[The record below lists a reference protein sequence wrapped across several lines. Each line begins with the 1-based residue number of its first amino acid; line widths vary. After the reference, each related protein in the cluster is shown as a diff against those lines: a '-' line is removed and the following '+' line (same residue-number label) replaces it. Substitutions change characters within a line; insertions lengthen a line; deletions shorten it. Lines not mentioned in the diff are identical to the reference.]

1 MVSIEADI
9 NRLSI
14 EKRAKVIG
22 ALVEGN
28 SINATCRMLG
38 VGKHTALRLLE
49 DAGSACAK
57 FHDRYVRNLRVRR
70 SQCDEIWS
78 FVGAK
83 AKNVKPEKAP
93 EGWGDV
99 WTWTAID
106 ANTKLCV
113 SWLVGGRDAG
123 WAYDLMQ
130 DCAERVRGRLQ
141 LTTDVHKA
149 YLTAVEGAFGC
160 DVDYAQLQKIYGA
173 PTDAD
178 QRRYS
183 PAKCIGTDMKV
194 VSADPDPEHVSTSY
208 VERQNLSMRMGMRRF
223 TRLTNGFSKKLA
235 NYAHQIAVYF
245 MHYNFCRVHS
255 SLRVTPAM
263 EAGLTDHVWML
274 EELCSLIPEE
284 NPIRRLDGEIVLR
297 ALENMALKEDYG
309 KGKSSFTALR

>member
-1 MVSIEADI
+1 MNQLTTA
-9 NRLSI
+9 
-14 EKRAKVIG
+14 KRAQVIG

-38 VGKHTALRLLE
+38 VGKHTVLRLLE
-49 DAGSACAK
+49 DAGIACAK

-70 SQCDEIWS
+70 LQCDEIWS

-83 AKNVKPEKAP
+83 MKNVSQEKVA

-106 ANTKLCV
+106 ADTKLCV
-113 SWLVGGRDAG
+113 GYLVGGRDAG
-123 WAYDLMQ
+123 WAYDFMQ
-130 DCAERVRGRLQ
+130 DCAERIKGRVQ
-141 LTTDVHKA
+141 LTTDAHKA
-149 YLTAVEGAFGC
+149 YLQAVEGAFGG

-194 VSADPDPEHVSTSY
+194 VSGDPDPKHVSTSY

-223 TRLTNGFSKKLA
+223 TRLTNGFSKKLE
-235 NYAHQIAVYF
+235 NHAHQIAVYF
-245 MHYNFCRVHS
+245 FHYNFCRVHKT
-255 SLRVTPAM
+255 LRVTPAM
-263 EAGLTDHVWML
+263 EAGLTDHVWTL
-274 EELCSLIPEE
+274 EELSSLIPES
-284 NPIRRLDGEIVLR
+284 NPIQRIDKELMR
-297 ALENMALKEDYG
+297 AALKR
-309 KGKSSFTALR
+309 TA

>member
-1 MVSIEADI
+1 M

-14 EKRAKVIG
+14 AKRAQVIG

-28 SINATCRMLG
+28 SINSTCRMLG
-38 VGKHTALRLLE
+38 VGKHTVLRLLE
-49 DAGSACAK
+49 DAGIACAA
-57 FHDRYVRNLRVRR
+57 FHDSYIRNVRVRR
-70 SQCDEIWS
+70 LQCDEIWS

-83 AKNVKPEKAP
+83 AKNVSPERVP

-99 WTWTAID
+99 WTWTGID
-106 ANTKLCV
+106 ADTKLCV

-123 WAYDLMQ
+123 WAYDFMR
-130 DCAERVRGRLQ
+130 DCAERIRGRVQ
-141 LTTDVHKA
+141 LTTDAHKA
-149 YLTAVEGAFGC
+149 YLSAVEGAFGC

-194 VSADPDPEHVSTSY
+194 VSGNPDPEHVSTSY

-223 TRLTNGFSKKLA
+223 TRLTNGFSKKLE
-235 NYAHQIAVYF
+235 NHAHQIAVYF
-245 MHYNFCRVHS
+245 FHYNFCRIHKT
-255 SLRVTPAM
+255 LRVTPAM
-263 EAGLTDHVWML
+263 EAGLTDHVWTL

-284 NPIRRLDGEIVLR
+284 NPIRRIDNELFR
-297 ALENMALKEDYG
+297 QALKR
-309 KGKSSFTALR
+309 TA